1 MSLPPPVHEGYSTG
15 RHPVQWVRN
24 QKAVA
29 FDRPFFVY
37 YAPVATHSPHHPKKE
52 WIAKYKGQFDQ
63 GWDKVREETLARQ
76 KR

>member
-1 MSLPPPVHEGYSTG
+1 
-15 RHPVQWVRN
+15 VRN